1 MSAFVRSGKDSALA
15 LALAGGSQAKDAVPQ
30 AGVTD
35 RTIRRK
41 LADPSFRRLVTDL
54 RDELIG
60 RALGRLADNMTLA
73 SDEIAA
79 LLKAENPA
87 LRLRAARA
95 MLTFGLRLRDSVDLT
110 DRVREIERDLA
121 AKGAAA

>member
-1 MSAFVRSGKDSALA
+1 MSPIVPSEKNLHLA
-15 LALAGGSQAKDAVPQ
+15 LALA
-30 AGVTD
+30 AGLGVCAAAEKANLSRKTAQ
-35 RTIRRK
+35 RK
-41 LADPSFRRLVTDL
+41 LGDSDFRRLVADM

-73 SDEIAA
+73 SEEIAA

-95 MLTFGLRLRDSVDLT
+95 MLTFGLRLRDSVELT
-110 DRVREIERDLA
+110 ERIRQVECELA
-121 AKGAAA
+121 AKGANA

>member
-1 MSAFVRSGKDSALA
+1 MSRFVASEKNVSLA
-15 LALAGGSQAKDAVPQ
+15 LTLAT
-30 AGVTD
+30 GVGTLAAAESLGISP
-35 RTIRRK
+35 RTIQRK
-41 LADPSFRRLVTDL
+41 LKNPSFRRLVADM

-79 LLKAENPA
+79 LLKAENPG

-110 DRVREIERDLA
+110 ERMRQVELELA
-121 AKGAAA
+121 TKGAVA

>member
-1 MSAFVRSGKDSALA
+1 MSPIVPSEKNLHLA
-15 LALAGGSQAKDAVPQ
+15 LALA
-30 AGVTD
+30 AGFGVCAAAEKTNMS
-35 RTIRRK
+35 RKTAQRK
-41 LADPSFRRLVTDL
+41 LADPAFRRLVADM

-60 RALGRLADNMTLA
+60 RALGRLADNMTVA
-73 SDEIAA
+73 SEEIAA

-110 DRVREIERDLA
+110 ERIRQVELELA
-121 AKGAAA
+121 AKGANP

>member
-1 MSAFVRSGKDSALA
+1 M
-15 LALAGGSQAKDAVPQ
+15 
-30 AGVTD
+30 
-35 RTIRRK
+35 
-41 LADPSFRRLVTDL
+41 

-60 RALGRLADNMTLA
+60 QALGRLADNMTLA

-110 DRVREIERDLA
+110 ERMRQVELELA
-121 AKGAAA
+121 TKGAVA